1 MITGDIERRDS
12 AISLLSLIG
21 DTFWVDSE
29 KEIDIATP
37 LQVQVQH
44 FWHSVD

>member
-1 MITGDIERRDS
+1 LEIHSG
-12 AISLLSLIG
+12 
-21 DTFWVDSE
+21 DSE

-44 FWHSVD
+44 FWHSTEAMVMGWLERV